1 MKNALIFLLFCA
13 ASAQYLQ
20 EQGFGSNAEGCH
32 ECSAVF
38 QTVEMKGEYKFM
50 QSICNVNAVFVLE
63 RGCACAKAVK
73 KFIYSIHY
81 GWTLMQLRYYKV
93 FGLLW
98 ELHNL
103 LGEAVLV

>member
-73 KFIYSIHY
+73 KPFIAFIMDGHSCSSDIIKSLVFY
-81 GWTLMQLRYYKV
+81 GNYIIY
-93 FGLLW
+93 W
-98 ELHNL
+98 EKLC
-103 LGEAVLV
+103 